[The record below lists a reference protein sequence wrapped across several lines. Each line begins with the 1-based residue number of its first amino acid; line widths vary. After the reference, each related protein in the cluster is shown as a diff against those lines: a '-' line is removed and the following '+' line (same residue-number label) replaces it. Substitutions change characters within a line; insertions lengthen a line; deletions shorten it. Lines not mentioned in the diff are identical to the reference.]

1 MVNLQKII
9 PLKRNQKI
17 TKMNFIF
24 IFFVAVLAIAA
35 LVLIGIYNG
44 LIRRRNEV
52 DNAFGGMDTQ
62 LKKRYD
68 LIPNLVASVKE
79 YAKHEKELL
88 NQITELRASAL
99 KPGLSVNEKIA
110 LDNQLSGAIKNMLI
124 SVENYPELK
133 ASENFLFLQRSL
145 NEVESQ
151 ISASRRTF
159 NAVVTDYNNGIQVF
173 PNNLIANTMGMK
185 PKNVFEIQQTER
197 ENVNVGNLFN
207 GN

>member
-1 MVNLQKII
+1 
-9 PLKRNQKI
+9 
-17 TKMNFIF
+17 MNSTLLILLAILVIVALIF
-24 IFFVAVLAIAA
+24 ISM
-35 LVLIGIYNG
+35 YNG

-52 DNAFGGMDTQ
+52 DNAFGGMDVQ

-88 NQITELRASAL
+88 NKITELRASAL
-99 KPGLSVNEKIA
+99 KPDLSVNEKIS
-110 LDNQLSGAIKNMLI
+110 LDNQISGAIKSMLI

-133 ASENFLFLQRSL
+133 ANENFIFLQRSL

-151 ISASRRTF
+151 ISAARRTF

-173 PNNLIANTMGMK
+173 PNSIIAGMMGMK
-185 PKNVFEIQQTER
+185 RKEVFVIQQAER
-197 ENVNVGNLFN
+197 ENVDVSKMFN
-207 GN
+207 PE